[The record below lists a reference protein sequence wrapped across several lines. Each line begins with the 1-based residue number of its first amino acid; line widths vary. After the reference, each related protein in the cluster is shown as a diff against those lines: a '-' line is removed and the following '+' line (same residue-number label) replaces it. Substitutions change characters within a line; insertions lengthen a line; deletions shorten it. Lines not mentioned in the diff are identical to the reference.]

1 MKKLLKTAPAVLLL
15 ACAPCAFAQA
25 PGAPRPA
32 EVKAKPAEVKAG
44 EAVRGRRVEAAESRA
59 DSAKPA
65 DKTAEKSA
73 DKSAAKPE
81 ERSSE
86 RPAEKPS
93 EKSDDTGGEAGGE
106 TGGADAE
113 VEELRAR
120 AESAADPAERGRLR
134 LSLADLLTRAGRG
147 AEAAQL
153 LRSMLT
159 EERFDPQLFYNA
171 GNALARLD
179 QSVDAADAYRKA
191 IAQRRGNYTRAQH
204 NLGVV
209 LTRLGRWE
217 EAEAALRAAL
227 RLESNTY
234 AEASYS
240 LGRLY
245 ALRGDAALAASEWER
260 ALRLKPDHA
269 EAAAALARTL
279 AEGGEGE
286 RALAV
291 LDAFGARAQR
301 RGEAVPREV
310 TVARGEIVAE
320 ANLAAARRAEGAR
333 ETAAEVGASVAARA
347 EPGAAASS
355 SVPPSLPD
363 ATALLREARARK
375 GGAAPVVDRQ
385 AYELLRGAREARAD
399 ERNEEAVGLYRRAIR
414 EGGGYLAPANMEL
427 GYTLSSLRRHEEAA
441 AALLAVVR
449 KDGARYPLVFYHLG
463 RIYEHLG
470 RLGESGEAFARAA
483 ELAGEESPQFYVDL
497 SRVREREGR
506 PADALSAAEAYVR
519 LMARGADGA
528 PVWARERVESLR
540 KMAAQEAQPAAPKN

>member
-1 MKKLLKTAPAVLLL
+1 
-15 ACAPCAFAQA
+15 
-25 PGAPRPA
+25 
-32 EVKAKPAEVKAG
+32 
-44 EAVRGRRVEAAESRA
+44 
-59 DSAKPA
+59 
-65 DKTAEKSA
+65 
-73 DKSAAKPE
+73 
-81 ERSSE
+81 
-86 RPAEKPS
+86 
-93 EKSDDTGGEAGGE
+93 
-106 TGGADAE
+106 
-113 VEELRAR
+113 
-120 AESAADPAERGRLR
+120 
-134 LSLADLLTRAGRG
+134 
-147 AEAAQL
+147 
-153 LRSMLT
+153 MLT

-260 ALRLKPDHA
+260 ALRLRPDHA

-333 ETAAEVGASVAARA
+333 ETAAEVGASAEARA
-347 EPGAAASS
+347 EPGAGASS
-355 SVPPSLPD
+355 SAAAPALPD

-375 GGAAPVVDRQ
+375 GGAAPFVDRQ
-385 AYELLRGAREARAD
+385 AFELLRGAREARAG

-427 GYTLSSLRRHEEAA
+427 GYALSSLRRHEEAA

-470 RLGESGEAFARAA
+470 RLGEAGEAFARAA

-519 LMARGADGA
+519 LMARGAGGA
-528 PVWARERVESLR
+528 PEWARERVESLR
-540 KMAAQEAQPAAPKN
+540 KKAAQEAQPAASKN